1 MTGFEFMAVATTL
14 GMAAIGEVVA
24 LTAEY
29 GPVLIDQVK
38 GWF

>member
-1 MTGFEFMAVATTL
+1 MTGIEVMAVATI
-14 GMAAIGEVVA
+14 GMVAVGEVVA

>member
-1 MTGFEFMAVATTL
+1 MTGFEVMVVAGI
-14 GMAAIGEVVA
+14 GMAAVGEVVS

-29 GPVLIDQVK
+29 GPVLIEQVK

>member
-1 MTGFEFMAVATTL
+1 MTGIEFMAVATI
-14 GMAAIGEVVA
+14 GMVAVGEVVA

-29 GPVLIDQVK
+29 GPVLIEQVK

>member
-1 MTGFEFMAVATTL
+1 MTGFEFMAVATI
-14 GMAAIGEVVA
+14 GMFAVGEVVA

-29 GPVLIDQVK
+29 GPALIDQVK

>member
-1 MTGFEFMAVATTL
+1 MTGLEFMVVAGI
-14 GMAAIGEVVA
+14 GMAAVGEVVS

-29 GPVLIDQVK
+29 GPAIIDQVK

>member
-1 MTGFEFMAVATTL
+1 MTGFEFMAVATI
-14 GMAAIGEVVA
+14 GMAAVGEVVA

-29 GPVLIDQVK
+29 GPAIIEQVK

>member
-1 MTGFEFMAVATTL
+1 MTGFEFMVVAGT
-14 GMAAIGEVVA
+14 GMAAVGEVVS

-29 GPVLIDQVK
+29 GPVLIEQVK

>member
-1 MTGFEFMAVATTL
+1 MTGLESMAVATI
-14 GMAAIGEVVA
+14 GMLAVGEVVS

-29 GPVLIDQVK
+29 GPTIIDQVK

>member
-1 MTGFEFMAVATTL
+1 MTGIEFLALATI
-14 GMAAIGEVVA
+14 GMAAVGEVVS

-29 GPVLIDQVK
+29 GPVIVDQVK

>member
-1 MTGFEFMAVATTL
+1 MTGIEFMAVAAI
-14 GMAAIGEVVA
+14 GMAAVGEVVS

-29 GPVLIDQVK
+29 GPALVEQVK

>member
-1 MTGFEFMAVATTL
+1 MTGIEFMAVAVI
-14 GMAAIGEVVA
+14 GMAAVSEVVS

-29 GPVLIDQVK
+29 GPAILDQVK

>member
-1 MTGFEFMAVATTL
+1 MTGFECMAVATI
-14 GMAAIGEVVA
+14 GMVAVGEVVA

-29 GPVLIDQVK
+29 GPALVDQVK

>member
-1 MTGFEFMAVATTL
+1 MTGIEFLALATI
-14 GMAAIGEVVA
+14 GMAAVGEVVS

-29 GPVLIDQVK
+29 GPAIVDQVK

>member
-1 MTGFEFMAVATTL
+1 MTGLEFMAVATI
-14 GMAAIGEVVA
+14 GMAAIGEVVS

-29 GPVLIDQVK
+29 GPALVEQVK

>member
-1 MTGFEFMAVATTL
+1 MTGIEFMAVATI
-14 GMAAIGEVVA
+14 GMLAVGEVVA

-29 GPVLIDQVK
+29 GPVLIEQVK

>member
-1 MTGFEFMAVATTL
+1 MTGIEFMAVATI
-14 GMAAIGEVVA
+14 GMVAVGEVVS

-29 GPVLIDQVK
+29 GPALIEQVK

>member
-1 MTGFEFMAVATTL
+1 MTGFEFIAVATI
-14 GMAAIGEVVA
+14 GMVAVGEVVA

-29 GPVLIDQVK
+29 GPALIDQVK

>member
-1 MTGFEFMAVATTL
+1 MTGFEFMAVATI
-14 GMAAIGEVVA
+14 GMAAVGEVVA

>member
-1 MTGFEFMAVATTL
+1 MTGFEFMAVATL

>member
-1 MTGFEFMAVATTL
+1 MTGFEFMAVATI
-14 GMAAIGEVVA
+14 GMLAVGEVVA

-29 GPVLIDQVK
+29 GPALIDQVK